1 MNGMFPRGR
10 IDALVCGPG
19 GRIGVAIPES
29 SGLKSNGSGP
39 VMGTP
44 PPVVNEV
51 PVIRG
56 SFSKLAVL
64 SSYIWLP
71 NASEPSSLE
80 PSSGASGLFEG
91 VWLFGSVGGGA
102 G

>member
-1 MNGMFPRGR
+1 MTEMFPKGR

-19 GRIGVAIPES
+19 VRMGVAIPERT
-29 SGLKSNGSGP
+29 GLKINGSGP

-44 PPVVNEV
+44 PPVVNEE
-51 PVIRG
+51 PVMRG

-71 NASEPSSLE
+71 NASEPSSVE